1 MPQRARPRSPLGATL
16 ATGLTGI
23 ARKPSA
29 STGYPT
35 RGMQPAQPQ
44 PVPTPMPT
52 MPLPILNVGQG
63 QAPMQQAA
71 PPASYAAPTF
81 NVGQPTNPVPLMTT
95 GTTDMFSSAP
105 MQPPMMAGGSGAL
118 SNPLLAT
125 VQPPMQPPMAGSQI
139 GSING
144 QSTVQGTGATSG
156 LPHAGSD
163 ANGQPIFYNATS
175 GMYVD
180 SSGTGLDPD
189 TISNW
194 QPNMDPRSIAA
205 ANNPGG
211 FAAHPGRGLAQGI
224 NALANPG
231 NFGTT
236 QIP

>member
-1 MPQRARPRSPLGATL
+1 MPYIMPQRARPRSPLGATL
-16 ATGLTGI
+16 AAGLTGI

-35 RGMQPAQPQ
+35 RNMQPAQPQ

-63 QAPMQQAA
+63 RAPMQQAA

-81 NVGQPTNPVPLMTT
+81 NVGQPTNPVPPMTT

-105 MQPPMMAGGSGAL
+105 MQPPMAHPGPGLMGT
-118 SNPLLAT
+118 PT
-125 VQPPMQPPMAGSQI
+125 PI
-139 GSING
+139 
-144 QSTVQGTGATSG
+144 TQGTGATAG
-156 LPHAGSD
+156 LPFAGSD
-163 ANGQPIFYNATS
+163 ANGHPIFYNATA
-175 GMYVD
+175 GMYMD
-180 SSGTGLDPD
+180 SSGAVVADPG

-194 QPNMDPRSIAA
+194 QPNMDPQSIAA
-205 ANNPGG
+205 TNNPGG
-211 FAAHPGRGLAQGI
+211 MMMRPGPKPGPGLGQGI